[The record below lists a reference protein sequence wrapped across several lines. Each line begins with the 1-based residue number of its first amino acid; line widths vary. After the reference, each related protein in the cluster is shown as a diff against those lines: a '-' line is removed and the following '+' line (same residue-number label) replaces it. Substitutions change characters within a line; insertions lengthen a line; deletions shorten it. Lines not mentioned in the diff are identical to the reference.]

1 MYCDYCDG
9 RGYFHDLED
18 SWPCKQCGGK
28 GVSLLRVFASLR
40 EANTA
45 RQALWGGDQQDGMY
59 RAVELGGEVGEVL
72 NVVKKL
78 ERERLGLPGSRAT
91 NADLEDELGDA
102 MICLDLL
109 AKKYGINLDQAAA
122 RKFNKTS
129 EKMGFDVRLFVPPP
143 LEPK

>member
-1 MYCDYCDG
+1 MRTFG
-9 RGYFHDLED
+9 
-18 SWPCKQCGGK
+18 
-28 GVSLLRVFASLR
+28 SLR
-40 EANTA
+40 EANSA
-45 RQALWGGDQQDGMY
+45 RQELWGGDQQDGMY

-78 ERERLGLPGSRAT
+78 ERERLALVGSRAT
-91 NADLEDELGDA
+91 ITDLEDELGDA

-129 EKMGFDVRLFVPPP
+129 EKMGFDVRLFVPPTP
-143 LEPK
+143 DAKL